1 MVILTHCKR
10 DFKNYVNI
18 HKGATM
24 IAKYLALIF
33 IWYNVFPPQNDVREC
48 CCCQKH
54 IVMPVSLFIVVVYCF

>member
-1 MVILTHCKR
+1 
-10 DFKNYVNI
+10 
-18 HKGATM
+18 M

-54 IVMPVSLFIVVVYCF
+54 IVMLVSLFIVVVYCF